1 MLLNRFPEDRLRTLR
16 SGGEKASSSAPSPKE
31 WREAEAE
38 LQGGAATPIQASS
51 RPRRLPSLSPR
62 IGDAFPCANGD
73 TALVA
78 AVVGRDEHVWFVVDQ
93 TGRRHALRRVM
104 LEWTHMP
111 PNVAV
116 PALGDTIV
124 CSGAEA
130 KVTVV
135 VGEAAKG
142 GWVVMD
148 ESAEAHAVLHS
159 RGGRWMS
166 FGSAAAPR

>member
-16 SGGEKASSSAPSPKE
+16 SGGENATYSAPSPRE

-38 LQGGAATPIQASS
+38 LQGGAATPIQPSS

-62 IGDAFPCANGD
+62 IGEAFPCANGD
-73 TALVA
+73 TALIA
-78 AVVGRDEHVWFVVDQ
+78 AVVGRDEQIWFVVDH
-93 TGRRHALRRVM
+93 TGRRHALRRLM

-116 PALGDTIV
+116 PAPGDTIV

-130 KVTVV
+130 NVKVVI
-135 VGEAAKG
+135 GQAAKG

-148 ESAEAHAVLHS
+148 GSGEAHAVLHS
-159 RGGRWMS
+159 RSGRWMS
-166 FGSAAAPR
+166 FGSASALR